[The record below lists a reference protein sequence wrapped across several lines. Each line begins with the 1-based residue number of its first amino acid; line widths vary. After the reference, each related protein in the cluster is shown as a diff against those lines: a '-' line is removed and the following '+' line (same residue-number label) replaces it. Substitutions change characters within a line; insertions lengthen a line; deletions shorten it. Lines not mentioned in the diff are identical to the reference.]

1 MLPARWGLHSDL
13 IREDAISVDSRGK
26 GQQGTGDPADVKV
39 GAARLWVFLSRR
51 RRVGG
56 CRVLSLS
63 ALRTDL
69 WKCSGRYVPP
79 CSPTLASRR
88 RVRGRAEVGGIV
100 SLPPGGHSAVQ
111 PAQPKGLRW
120 GPAPPRPRPQQH
132 RSGRPC
138 EPRPKLIPSR
148 HLFEEDLAKGGVWE
162 PACCPPRLWTH
173 SLRGTEKRVLHSPCV
188 PGPVPGSGG
197 HPVHPKG

>member
-1 MLPARWGLHSDL
+1 MLPARRGLHSDL
-13 IREDAISVDSRGK
+13 IRDDAISADSRGK
-26 GQQGTGDPADVKV
+26 GEQGTGDPADVKV

-69 WKCSGRYVPP
+69 WKWLRPLRASLQPDPCFTAQGTGPGRGGRHRQPP
-79 CSPTLASRR
+79 
-88 RVRGRAEVGGIV
+88 
-100 SLPPGGHSAVQ
+100 
-111 PAQPKGLRW
+111 RW
-120 GPAPPRPRPQQH
+120 GAQRCPACSAEGAPPWASTPLPRPQQH

-138 EPRPKLIPSR
+138 EPHPKLIPSR

-173 SLRGTEKRVLHSPCV
+173 SLRGTEKCVLHSPCV